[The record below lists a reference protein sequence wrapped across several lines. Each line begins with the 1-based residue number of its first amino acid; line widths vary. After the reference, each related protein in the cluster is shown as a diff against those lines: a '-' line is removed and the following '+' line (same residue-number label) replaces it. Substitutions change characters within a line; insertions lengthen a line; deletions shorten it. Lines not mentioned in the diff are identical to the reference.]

1 MLFIVWSIVQLQRH
15 GTSHNNP
22 LESQEHNI
30 TLLLPIEQIFHLE
43 GCFHLLVW
51 ELSLHGRSRV
61 VPAAPCSWPDPWPQ
75 QVPVA
80 VSSFDIKSTGCRF
93 IWILQKSYWSQECWG
108 KLGRGRRG
116 SRHQSFDKVR
126 HIEVHLSFC
135 ASFVWQHI
143 HHWLILPAATLVVFN
158 LLAIEIHWNIFFRLQ
173 DTSTLNLLFASR
185 QNLHSFVFF
194 RSPTNINLPKNII
207 GKLTKGISTN
217 HLSYISQAHLP
228 TTACLRPWTTHIPFL
243 EEWGIYAGSMFYSPD
258 QTVFPA
264 E

>member
-75 QVPVA
+75 QV
-80 VSSFDIKSTGCRF
+80 
-93 IWILQKSYWSQECWG
+93 ILPFYLNFTKKYKWSQECWR

-126 HIEVHLSFC
+126 HKKFILLIFDIVLEKERF
-135 ASFVWQHI
+135 QHF
-143 HHWLILPAATLVVFN
+143 ILCFL
-158 LLAIEIHWNIFFRLQ
+158 
-173 DTSTLNLLFASR
+173 
-185 QNLHSFVFF
+185 
-194 RSPTNINLPKNII
+194 
-207 GKLTKGISTN
+207 
-217 HLSYISQAHLP
+217 
-228 TTACLRPWTTHIPFL
+228 CLTTHAPLIDSISRHF
-243 EEWGIYAGSMFYSPD
+243 GCF
-258 QTVFPA
+258 
-264 E
+264 